1 MENSE
6 IECVRSV
13 VKMQMRSYKH
23 MLYVFAVN
31 RELHK
36 KTTPEIALHII
47 KFLTH
52 FTTSP

>member
-1 MENSE
+1 MESSE
-6 IECVRSV
+6 VECVRCL

-52 FTTSP
+52 FTN